1 MASQELEKFI
11 KLLGRMPGLGPRSA
25 RRAALYLLQDKEKL
39 MLPLLASFQDVAEK
53 IVACALCGNQ
63 DTLSPCSLCRDDR
76 RDHSILCIIETV
88 GDLWALERTGS
99 YKGIYHVL
107 GGVLSPLDGIRPEN
121 LRLDVLEQRLQQ
133 SNGQIQEIIIA
144 LSATMNGQTTSHYIA
159 HLLESYP
166 LKITKLSHGVPL
178 GGELDYLDDGTLS
191 LALQSRRMMG

>member
-39 MLPLLASFQDVAEK
+39 MLPLLASFQEVAEK
-53 IVACALCGNQ
+53 IVACSLCGNQ
-63 DTLSPCSLCRDDR
+63 DTQTPCSICQDDKRDQ
-76 RDHSILCIIETV
+76 STLCIIETV

-99 YKGIYHVL
+99 YKGLYHVL

-121 LRLDVLEQRLQQ
+121 LRLNILEQRLQQ
-133 SNGQIQEIIIA
+133 SNKQIQEIIIA

-159 HLLESYP
+159 HLLESYQ
-166 LKITKLSHGVPL
+166 LKVTKLSHGVPV

>member
-39 MLPLLASFQDVAEK
+39 MLPLLASFQEVAEK
-53 IVACALCGNQ
+53 IVACPLCGNQ
-63 DTLSPCSLCRDDR
+63 DTQTPCSLCQDDKRDQ
-76 RDHSILCIIETV
+76 STLCIIETV

-99 YKGIYHVL
+99 YKGLYHVL

-121 LRLDVLEQRLQQ
+121 LRLDILEQRLQQ
-133 SNGQIQEIIIA
+133 STGQIQEIIIA

-159 HLLESYP
+159 HLLESYQI
-166 LKITKLSHGVPL
+166 KVTKLSHGVPV